1 MSDPDMPSDD
11 KYVVFKMTDQILVT
25 DGYITFLTSAALPD
39 AVVIRRQDKFASP
52 ALATYA
58 AMIGLVASE
67 HPDPRV
73 KVELLAISDYFEH
86 QAQLAADEGYK
97 LPDL

>member
-1 MSDPDMPSDD
+1 MESVD
-11 KYVVFKMTDQILVT
+11 KYIVFKRDEFEKWCIPTTYD
-25 DGYITFLTSAALPD
+25 AAVELSLED

-67 HPDPRV
+67 LPEGEKKSNLLRV
-73 KVELLAISDYFEH
+73 SDYFEE
-86 QAQLAADEGYK
+86 QARLAAEEGWH
-97 LPDL
+97 LPD